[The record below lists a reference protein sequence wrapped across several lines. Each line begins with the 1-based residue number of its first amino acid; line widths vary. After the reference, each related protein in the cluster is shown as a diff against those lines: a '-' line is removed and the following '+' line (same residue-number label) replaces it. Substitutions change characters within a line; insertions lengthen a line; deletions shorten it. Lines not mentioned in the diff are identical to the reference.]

1 MTARG
6 ILHVHFCAPA
16 LCPHVT
22 WAVSRELGVRAELS
36 WSVQPAAPGSL
47 RTEWE
52 WTGRVGTG
60 GRLASAL
67 RGWPQLRFEV
77 TEDASDG
84 CDGQRYSWTP
94 SLGLFGTPTSA
105 NGDVMVGEDRLRS
118 LLASGTDL
126 TAGLTLLLG
135 AAWDAELEP
144 YRRAADRM
152 PAARLT
158 RVV

>member
-6 ILHVHFCAPA
+6 ILHVHACPPA

-22 WAVSRELGVRAELS
+22 WAVGRELGARSELS
-36 WSVQPAAPGSL
+36 WSAQPAAPGSL
-47 RTEWE
+47 RAECAWAGTP
-52 WTGRVGTG
+52 GTG

-67 RGWPQLRFEV
+67 KGWSQLRFEA
-77 TEDASDG
+77 TEEAGPG

-94 SLGLFGTPTSA
+94 SLGLFRSSTSA

-118 LLASGTDL
+118 LLGSGTDL
-126 TAGLTLLLG
+126 AAGLDLLLG
-135 AAWDAELEP
+135 SAWDAELEP
-144 YRRAADRM
+144 YRRAAEGLDRVW
-152 PAARLT
+152 LT